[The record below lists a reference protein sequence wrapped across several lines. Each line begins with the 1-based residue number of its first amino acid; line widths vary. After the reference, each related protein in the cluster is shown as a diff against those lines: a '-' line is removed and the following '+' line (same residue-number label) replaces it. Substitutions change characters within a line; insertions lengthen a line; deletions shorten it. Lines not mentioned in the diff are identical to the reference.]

1 MFGMRITVW
10 RNFKLHTSSL
20 ARNSL
25 LFYLMNLIQG
35 IEVSSTSSLMEKDWL
50 LTTIGF
56 FLALSVILW
65 IIDIGKNHLQYN
77 VYDEEGI
84 CFPFCLYGFF
94 LISFFIHIVNGVFL
108 LKDVQN
114 DSIDSYFIHISRLIL
129 ITAIFLIVAFIF
141 LSCFALCITLK

>member
-1 MFGMRITVW
+1 MRITVW

-65 IIDIGKNHLQYN
+65 IIEIGKNHLQYN

-84 CFPFCLYGFF
+84 CFPICLYGFF